1 MNLKRLT
8 LLRRP
13 ALLAHAVSLAL
24 LTIMLTTAAARAE
37 VYKWVDKDGVTH
49 YSDRP
54 APGATEV
61 TLPAAQTYQA
71 PPAPVPTAPRAATV
85 PAFAAA
91 SARTCEIRSPKPDET
106 LRNVQSIVVTYSG
119 PEGMTAVLLLNNKR
133 YTGERDTNRIV
144 ITPASRGT
152 YEAILRFV
160 NARNEEVCKA
170 PAVTF
175 FIQQPSIIR
184 SPARG
189 RRPG

>member
-1 MNLKRLT
+1 M
-8 LLRRP
+8 RR
-13 ALLAHAVSLAL
+13 AVLLACAMSLAL
-24 LTIMLTTAAARAE
+24 LTADVARAE

-71 PPAPVPTAPRAATV
+71 PAGR
-85 PAFAAA
+85 AA
-91 SARTCEIRSPKPDET
+91 SAPTVGSPAIAPALAGATAGAMAGKCEIRSPKPDET
-106 LRNVQSIVVTYSG
+106 LQNVQSIVVTYTG
-119 PEGMTAVLLLNNKR
+119 PEGMSAVLLLNNKR

-144 ITPASRGT
+144 ITPAPRGT
-152 YEAILRFV
+152 YEATLRFV

-175 FIQQPSIIR
+175 FVRQASIIR